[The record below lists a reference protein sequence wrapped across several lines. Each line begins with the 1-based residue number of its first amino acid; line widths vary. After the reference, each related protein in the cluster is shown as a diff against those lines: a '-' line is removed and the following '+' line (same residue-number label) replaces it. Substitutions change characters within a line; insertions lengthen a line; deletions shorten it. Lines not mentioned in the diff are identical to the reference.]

1 MRALAPVAAILV
13 VLLLVAS
20 SAMFTVDQRQN
31 AMVFQLGEV
40 KEVITKSGLHF
51 KWPLIQNVRYFDMR
65 ILSYDD
71 AEPLRF
77 ITSEKK
83 PVLVDSFVKWRISD
97 VRQYYISVQ
106 GDEMRAATRI
116 KQTISDGLQAEFGR
130 RTVHDVVSG
139 QRDEIMADVRTKA
152 DNDLKRIGVQIVDVR
167 LKRVDLPQEVSE
179 SVFGRMQAER
189 KRIANEQ
196 RSTGAA
202 EAERIRADADR
213 QREIILAEAYR
224 DAQRTKGE
232 GDAKASAIFAQA
244 FSQNPEFFAFYRS
257 MEAYRQSFRGKNDL
271 LLLEPN
277 SEFFRY
283 LRDSQGRASQGRE
296 PQGRAAG
303 KK

>member
-1 MRALAPVAAILV
+1 MRAIGPVLAAIV
-13 VLLLVAS
+13 VLALLAS
-20 SAMFTVDQRQN
+20 SALFTVDQRQN

-51 KWPLIQNVRYFDMR
+51 KWPVIQNVRYFDMR
-65 ILSYDD
+65 ILTFDD

-83 PVLVDSFVKWRISD
+83 PVLVDSFVKWRIAD
-97 VRQYYISVQ
+97 VRQYFVSVQ
-106 GDEMRAATRI
+106 GDEFRAATRI

-139 QRDEIMADVRTKA
+139 QRDDIMADVRTKA
-152 DNDLKRIGVQIVDVR
+152 DVDLRRIGVEIVDVR
-167 LKRVDLPQEVSE
+167 LKRVDLPQEVSD

-213 QREIILAEAYR
+213 QREVILAEAYR
-224 DAQRTKGE
+224 DAQRVRGE
-232 GDAKASAIFAQA
+232 GDARAAAIYAAA
-244 FSQNPEFFAFYRS
+244 FSQNPEFYSFYRS
-257 MEAYRQSFRGKNDL
+257 MEAYRQSMRGKNDL
-271 LLLEPN
+271 LLLEPT
-277 SEFFRY
+277 SDFFRY
-283 LRDSQGRASQGRE
+283 LRDSQGRQPGR
-296 PQGRAAG
+296 
-303 KK
+303 K

>member
-1 MRALAPVAAILV
+1 MKALGPILA
-13 VLLLVAS
+13 VLLIGVLVAS
-20 SAMFTVDQRQN
+20 SALFTVDQRQN

-40 KEVITKSGLHF
+40 KEVISRSGMHF
-51 KWPLIQNVRYFDMR
+51 KWPLIQNVRLFDMR
-65 ILSYDD
+65 ILTFDD

-97 VRQYYISVQ
+97 VRQYYVSVQ
-106 GDEMRAATRI
+106 GDEFRAATRI

-139 QRDEIMADVRTKA
+139 QREEIMAEVRTKA
-152 DNDLKRIGVQIVDVR
+152 DIDLKRIGVEIVDVR

-224 DAQRTKGE
+224 DAQRIKGE
-232 GDAKASAIFAQA
+232 GDAKSAAVYANA
-244 FSQNPEFFAFYRS
+244 FSQNPEFYSFYRS
-257 MEAYRQSFRGKNDL
+257 MEAYRSTFRGRDL
-271 LLLEPN
+271 MLLEPN
-277 SEFFRY
+277 SEFLRY
-283 LRDSQGRASQGRE
+283 LRD
-296 PQGRAAG
+296 PQGRGAAR
-303 KK
+303 K